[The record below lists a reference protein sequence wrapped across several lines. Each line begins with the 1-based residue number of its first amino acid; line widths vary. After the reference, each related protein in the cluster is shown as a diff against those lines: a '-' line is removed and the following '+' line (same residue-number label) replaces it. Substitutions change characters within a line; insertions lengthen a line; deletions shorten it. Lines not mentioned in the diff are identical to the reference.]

1 VISGNGGIVQRSGG
15 TTILNGANTYSGGT
29 IPTTGSIGLGSDTIG
44 NVTSGPLGTGPLF
57 LAPELPNVTGKG
69 TVFASGGART
79 IANPI
84 QYPSAT
90 NNQTLS
96 IGGTNNLTFTGPFT
110 LNGNDGTGSQ
120 NNRTI
125 EVVNTGLTIISG
137 VISDGGA
144 GFGLTKTGAGTLA
157 LNNTETYTGTTTV
170 SDGVLLINGQIGAGA
185 VTVSGGT
192 ISGSGTIAGAVD
204 IQDGGTIAPGNQGIG
219 TLTLN
224 AGLTLQS
231 GGTVSV
237 EVNKTTGTHDVLTV
251 NSVTYDGTLLATNIS
266 GALSQ
271 GDRFSI
277 INAASHSGNFSAVAG
292 SPGAGL
298 AWAFDPATG
307 ILSVV
312 AGVNPNPTN
321 ITVIVSG
328 NTLNLS
334 WPADHL
340 GWILQSN
347 SVSLTAP
354 DSWFDVS
361 GSATGTNATINIDAS
376 KANVFYRL
384 ILPQ

>member
-29 IPTTGSIGLGSDTIG
+29 IPTTGSIGLGSDTVG

-57 LAPELPNVTGKG
+57 LAPELPNTTGKG

-90 NNQTLS
+90 NNLTLS
-96 IGGTNNLTFTGPFT
+96 IGGTNDLTFTGPYT
-110 LNGNDGTGSQ
+110 LNGNDGSGTQ
-120 NNRTI
+120 TNRTI
-125 EVVNTGLTIISG
+125 EVVNTGLTTISG
-137 VISDGGA
+137 VVSDGGA

-157 LNNTETYTGTTTV
+157 LNNTETYTGPTTI
-170 SDGVLLINGQIGAGA
+170 SDGVLLVNGQIGSGA

-192 ISGSGTIAGAVD
+192 LSGSGTITGPVD
-204 IQDGGTIAPGNQGIG
+204 VQDGGTIAPGNQGIG

-224 AGLTLQS
+224 AGLTLETGS
-231 GGTVSV
+231 TVSI
-237 EVNKTTGTHDVLTV
+237 EVNKTAGTRDVLSV
-251 NSVTYDGTLLATNIS
+251 NSVAYNGTLFVTNVS
-266 GALSQ
+266 GTLSTN
-271 GDRFSI
+271 DTFTI
-277 INAASHSGNFSAVAG
+277 INAASHSGNFSVVAG

-298 AWAFDPATG
+298 AWAFDPASG
-307 ILSVV
+307 VLSVV
-312 AGVNPNPTN
+312 GGVNPNPTN
-321 ITVIVSG
+321 ITTSVSG

-347 SVSLTAP
+347 SVSISDP
-354 DSWFDVS
+354 NSWFNVP
-361 GSATGTNATINIDAS
+361 GSESGTNAAINIDSS